1 MGIVIFGNL
10 RATHVLKMEHPALKK
25 YPLFIV
31 LAILGLISTEKT
43 WGQSTN
49 VPLNEDYYHWIDRYE
64 VKSGKLFPQV
74 FTSVKSY
81 RRSDIVD
88 FVDSAASEGLF
99 GSRSD
104 IFNLNYLRNDS
115 WEWADSSQNVSKKP
129 FLRHFYRTK
138 SDFFHVNTK
147 DFDLHVN
154 PVIYFGAG
162 NDSRV
167 DDLLFINTRGIEVR
181 GMVDRRVGFYTYLTD
196 NQAIVPGHV
205 EDFRNVF
212 NVLPHEGFIKRY
224 KEGPGVDFLQ
234 ARGYIS
240 FEATKHINMQF
251 GHDRFFLGNGT
262 RSLIYS
268 DFAPP
273 ALFLKTNV
281 KIWKVNYMFLL
292 NQMTAN
298 PSGAD
303 GYPMKYTA
311 LHHLSMNIG
320 KKFNFGIFESVVFN
334 ANDSANVNQFRIDYL
349 NPIIFYRGIEQQ
361 NGSTDNA
368 LLGFDFKLNLV
379 KKLSFYGQ
387 FVLDEMVISH
397 LRARDGWWANKYAI
411 QVGGK
416 YVDAFGLSNLD
427 LQGEINVVRPFTY
440 SHSTSYG
447 SYSHYRQPMAHPLG
461 ANFTEM
467 IGIIRYQP
475 IPKLNLT
482 AKLFLVEIG
491 RDTVGTYT
499 NYGSDITKLN
509 HNRVPNKELG
519 NTQGQGFSNT
529 IMYGNLTA
537 SFQLKHNLFIDASL
551 IIRNSESVI
560 PFYNNK
566 SNISSLA
573 LRWNIPQRHY
583 EF

>member
-1 MGIVIFGNL
+1 MKKLLFFGAFAIF
-10 RATHVLKMEHPALKK
+10 AL
-25 YPLFIV
+25 
-31 LAILGLISTEKT
+31 LANEKT
-43 WGQSTN
+43 QAQSTN
-49 VPLNEDYYHWIDRYE
+49 VPLNEDYYHWVDRYE
-64 VKSGKLFPQV
+64 VKSGKVFPQI
-74 FTSVKSY
+74 FSSVKGY
-81 RRSDIVD
+81 RRSDLVD
-88 FVDSAASEGLF
+88 FVDSAASEQLF
-99 GSRSD
+99 QSRSD
-104 IFNLNYLRNDS
+104 KFNLTYLRNDS
-115 WEWADSSQNVSKKP
+115 WEWADSSQNISKKP
-129 FLRHFYRTK
+129 VLKHFYRAK

-162 NDSRV
+162 SDSRV
-167 DDLLFINTRGIEVR
+167 EDMLFINTRGVEVR
-181 GMVDRRVGFYTYLTD
+181 GMVDRKVGFYTYLAD
-196 NQAIVPGHV
+196 NQAMLPRHV
-205 EDFRNVF
+205 SDFRSIF
-212 NVLPHEGFIKRY
+212 NVLPHEGFVKAY

-234 ARGYIS
+234 ARGYLS
-240 FEATKHINMQF
+240 FQATRHINMQF
-251 GHDRFFLGNGT
+251 GHDRFFIGNGV

-281 KIWKVNYMFLL
+281 NVWKINYMFLV

-298 PSGAD
+298 PSGAS

-311 LHHLSMNIG
+311 VHHLSINIG
-320 KKFNFGIFESVVFN
+320 KKINFGIFESVVFN
-334 ANDSANVNQFRIDYL
+334 ANDSAKVNQFRIDYL

-368 LLGFDFKLNLV
+368 LLGFDFKLNAV

-397 LRARDGWWANKYAI
+397 LRARDGWWANKYAV
-411 QVGGK
+411 QFGGK
-416 YVDAFGLSNLD
+416 YVDAFGLNNLD

-440 SHSTSYG
+440 SHFTAYG
-447 SYSHYRQPMAHPLG
+447 SYSHYRQPIAHPLG
-461 ANFTEM
+461 ANFTEL
-467 IGIIRYQP
+467 IGVLRYQP
-475 IPKLNLT
+475 VPRLHLT
-482 AKLFLVEIG
+482 GKLFLVDIG

-509 HNRVPNKELG
+509 SNRVPSKELG
-519 NTQGQGFSNT
+519 NTQGQGFMNT

-537 SFQLKHNLFIDASL
+537 SFQIKHNLFIDASL
-551 IIRNSESVI
+551 IIRNSESEI

-566 SNISSLA
+566 SNISFLA

>member
-1 MGIVIFGNL
+1 M
-10 RATHVLKMEHPALKK
+10 KK
-25 YPLFIV
+25 LPLFSAF
-31 LAILGLISTEKT
+31 AILALLISKKT
-43 WGQSTN
+43 LAQSTN
-49 VPLNEDYYHWIDRYE
+49 VPLNEDYYHWVDRYE
-64 VKSGKLFPQV
+64 VKAGKVFPQI
-74 FTSVKSY
+74 FTSVKPY
-81 RRSDIVD
+81 RRSDLID
-88 FVDSAASEGLF
+88 FVDSAATEQLF
-99 GSRSD
+99 QSRSD
-104 IFNLNYLRNDS
+104 NFNRNYLQNDS
-115 WEWADSSQNVSKKP
+115 WEWADSADNLSRKP
-129 FLRHFYRTK
+129 VLTHFYRVK

-167 DDLLFINTRGIEVR
+167 DDMLFINTRGVEVR
-181 GMVDRRVGFYTYLTD
+181 GMVDRKVGFYTYLAD
-196 NQAIVPGHV
+196 NQAILPAHV
-205 EDFRNVF
+205 SDYRTSFR
-212 NVLPHEGFIKRY
+212 VLPHEGFTKTY

-234 ARGYIS
+234 ARGYLS

-251 GHDRFFLGNGT
+251 GHDRFFIGNGV

-281 KIWKVNYMFLL
+281 KVWKINYMFLV
-292 NQMTAN
+292 NQMTAD

-311 LHHLSMNIG
+311 VHHLSMNIG

-334 ANDSANVNQFRIDYL
+334 ANDSAKVNQFRIDYL

-368 LLGFDFKLNLV
+368 LLGFDFKLNAV
-379 KKLSFYGQ
+379 KRLSFYGQ

-411 QVGGK
+411 QFGGK
-416 YVDAFGLSNLD
+416 YVDAFGLNNLD

-440 SHSTSYG
+440 SHFTAYG
-447 SYSHYRQPMAHPLG
+447 SYSHYRQPIAHPLG
-461 ANFTEM
+461 ANFTEW
-467 IGIIRYQP
+467 IGILRYQP
-475 IPKLNLT
+475 IPRLHLT
-482 AKLFLVEIG
+482 GKLFMVDIG
-491 RDTVGTYT
+491 RDTVGAYT

-509 HNRVPNKELG
+509 KNRVPFKELG

-529 IMYGNLTA
+529 IMYANLIA
-537 SFQLKHNLFIDASL
+537 SFQLKHNLFVDASL
-551 IIRNSESVI
+551 IIRQSKSEI

>member
-1 MGIVIFGNL
+1 
-10 RATHVLKMEHPALKK
+10 MEHSPCKK
-25 YPLFIV
+25 FSLLIV
-31 LAILGLISTEKT
+31 FMVFGLVSSIKT
-43 WGQSTN
+43 FGQSTN
-49 VPLNEDYYHWIDRYE
+49 IPLNPDYYHWIDRYE
-64 VKSGKLFPQV
+64 IKAGKVFPQV
-74 FTSVKSY
+74 FTSIKGY

-88 FVDSAASEGLF
+88 FIDSAALEGLF
-99 GSRSD
+99 QSKTDR
-104 IFNLNYLRNDS
+104 FNLNYIRNDS
-115 WEWADSSQNVSKKP
+115 WEFGDSAQNKSERPVLK
-129 FLRHFYRTK
+129 HFYRSK

-167 DDLLFINTRGIEVR
+167 NDMLFINTRGIEVR
-181 GMVDRRVGFYTYLTD
+181 GMVDQKVGFYTYLTD
-196 NQAIVPGHV
+196 NQAIVPGYV
-205 EDFRNVF
+205 SDYRTQFGVW
-212 NVLPHEGFIKRY
+212 PHEGFVKGY
-224 KEGPGVDFLQ
+224 KNGPGIDFLQ
-234 ARGYIS
+234 ARGYLS
-240 FEATKHINMQF
+240 FEATKHINLQF
-251 GHDRFFLGNGT
+251 GHDRFFIGNGT

-281 KIWKVNYMFLL
+281 KVWKINYMFLV

-298 PSGAD
+298 PSGAG

-311 LHHLSMNIG
+311 LHHVSMNIG
-320 KKFNFGIFESVVFN
+320 KKFNFGIFESIVFN
-334 ANDSANVNQFRIDYL
+334 ANDSAKVNQFRMDYL

-368 LLGFDFKLNLV
+368 MLGFDFKLNLV

-427 LQGEINVVRPFTY
+427 LQGEINVVRPYTY
-440 SHSTSYG
+440 SHFTAYG
-447 SYSHYRQPMAHPLG
+447 GYSHYRQAIAHPLG

-467 IGIIRYQP
+467 IGIMRYQP

-491 RDTVGTYT
+491 RDTVGAYT

-509 HNRVPNKELG
+509 SNRMPSKELG
-519 NTQGQGFSNT
+519 NMQGQGFKNT
-529 IMYGNLTA
+529 IMFGQLTA

-551 IIRNSESVI
+551 LIRKSESEI
-560 PFYNNK
+560 PFYNNN

-573 LRWNIPQRHY
+573 LRWNIPQRQY

>member
-1 MGIVIFGNL
+1 MN
-10 RATHVLKMEHPALKK
+10 HPPLKK
-25 YPLFIV
+25 VP
-31 LAILGLISTEKT
+31 LAILFAVFAIINSQNLF
-43 WGQSTN
+43 GQASN
-49 VPLNEDYYHWIDRYE
+49 APLNEDYYHWIDRYE
-64 VKSGKLFPQV
+64 VKAGKVFPQV
-74 FTSVKSY
+74 FTTIKPY
-81 RRSDIVD
+81 RRSDIID
-88 FVDSAASEGLF
+88 FVDSVESEGLF
-99 GSRSD
+99 QSRAD
-104 IFNLNYLRNDS
+104 RFNRNYLRNDN
-115 WEWADSSQNVSKKP
+115 WEWADSSNNVSNRP
-129 FLRHFYRTK
+129 FLRHFYRKK

-167 DDLLFINTRGIEVR
+167 EDMLFTNTRGIEVR
-181 GMVDRRVGFYTYLTD
+181 GMVDRKVGFYTYLTD
-196 NQAIVPGHV
+196 NQAVLPAHV
-205 EDFRNVF
+205 SDFRTRF
-212 NVLPHEGFIKRY
+212 GVLPHEGFTKVY

-240 FEATKHINMQF
+240 FEATRHINMQF
-251 GHDRFFLGNGT
+251 GHDRFFVGNGV
-262 RSLIYS
+262 RSLAYS

-281 KIWKVNYMFLL
+281 KVWKVNYMFLV

-298 PSGAD
+298 PVGAD
-303 GYPMKYTA
+303 KGYPMKYTA
-311 LHHLSMNIG
+311 MHHISMNIG
-320 KKFNFGIFESVVFN
+320 KKFNLGIFESVVFN
-334 ANDSANVNQFRIDYL
+334 ANDSAKVNQFRIDYL

-368 LLGFDFKLNLV
+368 LLGLDFKLNLI

-387 FVLDEMVISH
+387 FLLDEMVISH

-416 YVDAFGLSNLD
+416 YVDAFGLPNLD

-440 SHSTSYG
+440 SHYTAYG
-447 SYSHYRQPMAHPLG
+447 SYSHYRQPIAHPLG

-467 IGIIRYQP
+467 IGVLRYQP
-475 IPKLNLT
+475 IPKLYLT

-491 RDTVGTYT
+491 RDTVGAYT

-509 HNRVPNKELG
+509 SNRVPNKEIG
-519 NTQGQGFSNT
+519 NEQGQGFLNT

-537 SFQLKHNLFIDASL
+537 SYQLKHNLFIDASL
-551 IIRNSESVI
+551 IIRKSESEI

-566 SNISSLA
+566 STISSLA

>member
-1 MGIVIFGNL
+1 MFS
-10 RATHVLKMEHPALKK
+10 KMEHPPLKK
-25 YPLFIV
+25 YPLLIV
-31 LAILGLISTEKT
+31 FAIFSLIPSVKT
-43 WGQSTN
+43 SAQSTN

-64 VKSGKLFPQV
+64 VKAGKVFPQI

-88 FVDSAASEGLF
+88 FVDSAAVEGLF
-99 GSRSD
+99 QSKSD
-104 IFNLNYLRNDS
+104 LFNLNYLRNDS
-115 WEWADSSQNVSKKP
+115 WEWADFDDNLSKKP
-129 FLRHFYRTK
+129 FLKHFYRSK
-138 SDFFHVNTK
+138 SDLFHVNTK

-167 DDLLFINTRGIEVR
+167 DDMLFINTRGLEVR

-196 NQAIVPGHV
+196 NQAIIPAHV
-205 EDFRNVF
+205 SDFRSVYG
-212 NVLPHEGFIKRY
+212 VLPHEGFIKVY
-224 KEGPGVDFLQ
+224 KDGPGLDFLQ

-251 GHDRFFLGNGT
+251 GHDRFFLGNGV

-273 ALFLKTNV
+273 ALFLKANV
-281 KIWKVNYMFLL
+281 KVWKVNYMFLL

-298 PSGAD
+298 PRGAN
-303 GYPMKYTA
+303 GYPMKYTG

-334 ANDSANVNQFRIDYL
+334 ANDSAKVNQFRIDYL

-368 LLGFDFKLNLV
+368 LLGFDFKLNLI

-416 YVDAFGLSNLD
+416 YVDAFGLQNLD

-440 SHSTSYG
+440 SHFTAYG
-447 SYSHYRQPMAHPLG
+447 SYSHYRQPIAHPLG
-461 ANFTEM
+461 ANFTEL
-467 IGIIRYQP
+467 IGTIRYQP
-475 IPKLNLT
+475 IPKLNVT
-482 AKLFLVEIG
+482 AKLFMTEIG
-491 RDTVGTYT
+491 RDTVGAYT

-509 HNRVPNKELG
+509 KNRVPNKELG

-529 IMYGNLTA
+529 IMYGNLIA

-551 IIRNSESVI
+551 IIRKSESVI
-560 PFYNNK
+560 PFYNSN

>member
-1 MGIVIFGNL
+1 
-10 RATHVLKMEHPALKK
+10 MEHPRLKK
-25 YPLFIV
+25 HPLLPV
-31 LAILGLISTEKT
+31 LAILALISNQKT
-43 WGQSTN
+43 LAQSTN
-49 VPLNEDYYHWIDRYE
+49 VPLSQDYYHWIDRYE
-64 VKSGKLFPQV
+64 VKAGRVFPQI
-74 FTSVKSY
+74 FTSVKGY
-81 RRSDIVD
+81 RRSDIID
-88 FVDSAASEGLF
+88 FVDSAAAEGLF
-99 GSRSD
+99 QSKSD
-104 IFNLNYLRNDS
+104 LFNLNYLRNDS
-115 WEWADSSQNVSKKP
+115 WEWSDSSDNVSDKP

-147 DFDLHVN
+147 DFDLHIN

-167 DDLLFINTRGIEVR
+167 DDILFINTRGFEVR

-196 NQAIVPGHV
+196 NQAIVPAHATGYRGM
-205 EDFRNVF
+205 FG
-212 NVLPHEGFIKRY
+212 VLPHEGFVKGY
-224 KEGPGVDFLQ
+224 KNGPGVDFLQ

-240 FEATKHINMQF
+240 FQATRHINMQF

-298 PSGAD
+298 PSGGS
-303 GYPMKYTA
+303 GYPMKYTG
-311 LHHLSMNIG
+311 LHHISMNIG

-334 ANDSANVNQFRIDYL
+334 ANDSAKVNQFRIDYL

-411 QVGGK
+411 QLGGK
-416 YVDAFGLSNLD
+416 YVDAFALANLD
-427 LQGEINVVRPFTY
+427 LQGEINIVRPFTY
-440 SHSTSYG
+440 SHYTAYG
-447 SYSHYRQPMAHPLG
+447 SYTHYRQPIAHPLG
-461 ANFTEM
+461 ANFTEL
-467 IGIIRYQP
+467 IGIARYQP
-475 IPKLNLT
+475 IPKLNVT
-482 AKLFLVEIG
+482 AKLFVVEMG
-491 RDTVGTYT
+491 RDTVGAYT
-499 NYGSDITKLN
+499 NYGSDITKN
-509 HNRVPNKELG
+509 NQNRVPNKELG

-537 SFQLKHNLFIDASL
+537 SLQLKHNLFIDASL

-573 LRWNIPQRHY
+573 LRWNIPQREY